1 MDIKMDKRYAVLID
15 ADNVSEKYIDIIL
28 EEVSNYGVATTRR
41 IYGDWT
47 KTGMTKWKKS
57 LLENSIIPVQ
67 QYSYT
72 TGKNST
78 DSAMII
84 DAMDILYSGKVD
96 GFCLVSSDSDFTRLA
111 SRIREAGLDVV
122 GMGETKTPPAFI
134 SACTVYRYLD
144 LLAAESFEEEVSNKP
159 VSNVVSK
166 VGLKKVKK
174 AMKNIVQENSDGDG
188 WMNIGDLGNKL
199 QKRFPDF
206 DVRNYGY
213 KKFSLFVENC
223 GLFEI
228 KKEAQ
233 IGGTGVTIYA
243 KEKK

>member
-1 MDIKMDKRYAVLID
+1 
-15 ADNVSEKYIDIIL
+15 
-28 EEVSNYGVATTRR
+28 
-41 IYGDWT
+41 
-47 KTGMTKWKKS
+47 
-57 LLENSIIPVQ
+57 
-67 QYSYT
+67 
-72 TGKNST
+72 
-78 DSAMII
+78 MIEFSSR
-84 DAMDILYSGKVD
+84 DFFHSGKVD

-213 KKFSLFVENC
+213 KKFSLFVIAHRLSTIIDADLILVLKDGNVIEQ
-223 GLFEI
+223 GSH
-228 KKEAQ
+228 KELLEK
-233 IGGTGVTIYA
+233 GGFYS
-243 KEKK
+243 EMFNSQF